1 VPWLLAKNCEISNH
15 KGIFVFV
22 ITNRKNSPLLG
33 PLQYGNI
40 YDDCNFP
47 ASKPGTYFKADMLII
62 SAQIAAQVLPVHTEH
77 LAKNMNQI

>member
-1 VPWLLAKNCEISNH
+1 MVVEKKLWNLKPQRDLCVRH
-15 KGIFVFV
+15 
-22 ITNRKNSPLLG
+22 SPLLG
-33 PLQYGNI
+33 PLLYGNV

-62 SAQIAAQVLPVHTEH
+62 PAQIAVQVLPVHTEH